1 MYTAKLNRNKI
12 NFTNVYNIFAQRN
25 RTQREIIPGYKTK
38 TYNGNNK
45 NFDTSYC

>member
-25 RTQREIIPGYKTK
+25 RTQPEISQGHKFFSP
-38 TYNGNNK
+38 
-45 NFDTSYC
+45 

>member
-25 RTQREIIPGYKTK
+25 RTQPEISPGYKTK